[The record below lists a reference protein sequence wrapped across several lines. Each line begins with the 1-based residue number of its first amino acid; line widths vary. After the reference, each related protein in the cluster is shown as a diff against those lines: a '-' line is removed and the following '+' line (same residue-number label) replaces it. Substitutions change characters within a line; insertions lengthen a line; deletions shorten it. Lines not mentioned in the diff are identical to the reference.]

1 MIANPQGV
9 KFVLSQAHL
18 FKPTFPSSKQRMIGP
33 HAFFFHDGPY
43 HAKLRKLVLASF
55 LPDSIR
61 HVVPAI
67 EQLSIA
73 TLESWVDDDQGNQ
86 LHGAKIINTFME
98 IKKVYTY
105 VRMSECMH
113 AFMHVFFLYLTYL
126 FVLVVSLIT
135 LVLMSYFSNVPNLT
149 CCKLPHIEVSYL
161 WRQSHIL
168 TIHYK
173 HFLL

>member
-1 MIANPQGV
+1 MTFPPFVVFIFPANKKPARSSPCASNNIVASFSAYNIYVCICRYGEVFKSHILGCPCVMIANPQGV

-18 FKPTFPSSKQRMIGP
+18 FKPTFPPSKQRMIGP
-33 HAFFFHDGPY
+33 HAIFFHDGPY

-73 TLESWVDDDQGNQ
+73 TLESWVDDNQGDR

-98 IKKVYTY
+98 MKKVYTCVCMYLCLY
-105 VRMSECMH
+105 VCM
-113 AFMHVFFLYLTYL
+113 
-126 FVLVVSLIT
+126 
-135 LVLMSYFSNVPNLT
+135 
-149 CCKLPHIEVSYL
+149 
-161 WRQSHIL
+161 
-168 TIHYK
+168 
-173 HFLL
+173 